1 MRLACLQLLS
11 VLLLLQ
17 QPSSAR
23 AEQVE
28 SVESYVVNGEP
39 VGQGQ
44 AHGTVALLVLDDE
57 AGSERPAPPE
67 ILNSLNCSGV
77 LIAPSVVLTA
87 AHCVDA
93 CEDVDLCG
101 DGAGGIFRCEDCA
114 AHLRDL
120 STLRV
125 AAGLRTID
133 DAWRA
138 EVVPVR
144 EVVMHSGYRTWPDW
158 NFDWNNCWVDENTW
172 DCEALLVD
180 AEFHDIA
187 ILRLAKPIT
196 VLHPVGLL
204 RPEALPGAT
213 AGLAQGYGQRL
224 PPSSDE
230 LLSQTDYRSLLNQT
244 QAPINRVGSRQIA
257 TGPGPNQGD
266 TCFGD
271 SGGPL
276 YVHNGGGYAA
286 AGVSSLLRVNE
297 QGDAC
302 LGTGTIYT
310 SVPAYADWIFENAP
324 ETNAFQLAARGG
336 CNAVPRKPSD
346 SAAFLF
352 AALLLLFLGRRRNVL
367 LAVPLAFAVAS
378 SSGCGTPS
386 DATDIDFCT
395 EPYDPREFY
404 CDRPDLLDLQTA
416 EALARLEVP
425 EDAWLSQVLSSS
437 SGPVGPDGRAE
448 AWHFGY
454 YLPGRQELP
463 DAELVSVS
471 VSSFGISTTSD
482 IFHTLECIPSDP
494 LEPLDSRRLIQD
506 AIRFF
511 EANGHPVVLD
521 GTAALWIIQEH
532 DCTRRSFFPNYIT
545 FRDQAVFFDVEG
557 TILGLGPSWGMGW

>member
-1 MRLACLQLLS
+1 MRLAFFQLLS

-17 QPSSAR
+17 QPSLAR
-23 AEQVE
+23 AEQVD
-28 SVESYVVNGEP
+28 SLESYVVNGEP
-39 VGQGQ
+39 VGPGQ

-57 AGSERPAPPE
+57 AGSERPAPPA

-77 LIAPSVVLTA
+77 LIAPSVVITA

-101 DGAGGIFRCEDCA
+101 DGTGGIFRCEDCA
-114 AHLRDL
+114 AHPRDL
-120 STLRV
+120 GTLRV

-133 DAWRA
+133 DVWRA

-158 NFDWNNCWVDENTW
+158 NFDWNNCGVDENTW
-172 DCEALLVD
+172 DCESLLVD

-187 ILRLAKPIT
+187 LLRLAEPIA

-204 RPEALPGAT
+204 RPEALPGAMV
-213 AGLAQGYGQRL
+213 GLAQGYGQRL
-224 PPSSDE
+224 APTSDE

-244 QAPINRVGSRQIA
+244 QAPIDRVGSRQIA
-257 TGPGPNQGD
+257 TGAGSNQGD

-276 YVHNGGGYAA
+276 YVQNSGGLVV
-286 AGVSSLLRVNE
+286 AGVASLLRPNE

-310 SVPAYADWIFENAP
+310 SVPAYADWIFEKAP

-336 CNAVPRKPSD
+336 CSAVPRRPSE
-346 SAAFLF
+346 SATLLAG
-352 AALLLLFLGRRRNVL
+352 ALLLLLFGKRRNVFV
-367 LAVPLAFAVAS
+367 ATALAFAFTS

-386 DATDIDFCT
+386 DATEIDFCT

-404 CDRPDLLDLQTA
+404 CNRPDLLSLQAA

-425 EDAWLSQVLSSS
+425 NDSWLWQVLSGSS
-437 SGPVGPDGRAE
+437 RPVGPDGRAD
-448 AWHFGY
+448 AWHFSY
-454 YLPGRQELP
+454 YLPRREELP
-463 DAELVSVS
+463 NAELVNVS
-471 VSSFGISTTSD
+471 VSSSGTSTTGD
-482 IFHTLECIPSDP
+482 IFEALECVPSEP
-494 LEPLDSRRLIQD
+494 LEPLDSRRLIQN
-506 AIRFF
+506 AIRFL
-511 EANGHPVVLD
+511 EASGHPVVLD
-521 GTAALWIIQEH
+521 GTASLTIVQNH
-532 DCTRRSFFPNYIT
+532 DCARSSSFPNFVT

-557 TILGLGPSWGMGW
+557 TILGLGPIGGMTW